1 MMAAVELKQDDQS
14 DQVILSNEI
23 VSIAFNM
30 SNGTYAITDKSTG
43 QLMVDQ
49 AAVSADS
56 WRNTDGM
63 RFTGKQEEVND
74 SLGHGRRLVVE
85 MEQPGESGDPGLSLH
100 FCTVRWKGWGIHGF
114 WHEEY
119 DATGSPVDES
129 LTDDAWKVAG
139 RKAPGGATNA

>member
-1 MMAAVELKQDDQS
+1 MIAAVELKQDDQS

-23 VSIAFNM
+23 VSLAFNM

-63 RFTGKQEEVND
+63 RFTWKQEEVND
-74 SLGHGRRLVVE
+74 ALGHGRRLVVE

-100 FCTVRWKGWGIHGF
+100 FCTV
-114 WHEEY
+114 
-119 DATGSPVDES
+119 
-129 LTDDAWKVAG
+129 
-139 RKAPGGATNA
+139 